1 MPHKPPPHT
10 TQSATSADLEW
21 GSDSLSRI
29 YKAMTPGQ
37 EDAGIFFPKEDII
50 KTGNQYKLVS
60 KSSGKNL
67 GTYDTKAAAKKRER
81 QVQYFKRQEN
91 TDMKESYL
99 TEFGDRPYSW
109 RMTVSQTDHYQA
121 QFTIPENGMV
131 YKVSMWATK
140 WPKPQSSGVPAP
152 PPLPS
157 QWEFGFGL
165 WKAADHAW
173 NSPVKGVDDIVG
185 GTGVA
190 IPVFATVVAIFKEM
204 VKRAKPLSIVYSAK
218 GQSRA
223 RLYSRFTRMIQRIVP
238 GYKGVEVKP
247 GSYEV
252 RHSRY
257 ANLAKLGI
265 VPEEHTMNI
274 PSFKEY
280 LQK

>member
-1 MPHKPPPHT
+1 MPHKPLPHT
-10 TQSATSADLEW
+10 KQAATSADLEW
-21 GSDSLSRI
+21 GTDSLSRI

-91 TDMKESYL
+91 TVAEASYL
-99 TEFGDRPYSW
+99 REFGDRPYPW
-109 RMTVSQTDHYQA
+109 RMTVTQSNHYQA

-165 WKAADHAW
+165 WKAAAHAW

-257 ANLAKLGI
+257 ANLAMLGI